1 MAEKS
6 VDNLLQGIE
15 ASKQKPFAKVLFG
28 LGIRYVG
35 ETVAKKLVKAFSSI
49 DRIRDA
55 SREELIEV
63 DEIGDRIADSL
74 LDFFN
79 DERNVLL
86 IERLRQQGVQLESQ
100 EQEGSTNTVLAD
112 QKFVISGVFQT
123 ISREGLKEKIESMG
137 GTVVGSISAKTN
149 YLVAGE
155 GMGPSKK
162 VKAEKLG
169 IPIIDESTFFNMIK
183 L

>member
-1 MAEKS
+1 
-6 VDNLLQGIE
+6 
-15 ASKQKPFAKVLFG
+15 
-28 LGIRYVG
+28 
-35 ETVAKKLVKAFSSI
+35 
-49 DRIRDA
+49 
-55 SREELIEV
+55 LIEV

-79 DERNVLL
+79 DERNILL
-86 IERLRQQGVQLESQ
+86 IERLRQQGVALESDKQ
-100 EQEGSTNTVLAD
+100 QGTVNNVLED
-112 QKFVISGVFQT
+112 QKFVISGVFKN
-123 ISREGLKEKIESMG
+123 ISREDLKEKIESMG

-183 L
+183 V

>member
-1 MAEKS
+1 
-6 VDNLLQGIE
+6 
-15 ASKQKPFAKVLFG
+15 
-28 LGIRYVG
+28 
-35 ETVAKKLVKAFSSI
+35 
-49 DRIRDA
+49 
-55 SREELIEV
+55 
-63 DEIGDRIADSL
+63 
-74 LDFFN
+74 
-79 DERNVLL
+79 
-86 IERLRQQGVQLESQ
+86 LESQ